1 MKSMIL
7 TALLLVGF
15 SVSAQS
21 VCQVSSDTAQSID
34 SINNSNMMA
43 KPKANVIRAMVGA
56 DECVAQ
62 YLQNSDAA
70 LLARAIIDL
79 KGVSAAQILSNYV
92 DQAEAKLRKLNSKT
106 CQAAL
111 ETVEKVEQITH
122 LQMHV
127 KARYVTVKGMLSED
141 ACLSSE
147 LNQAQLKALSQRIVF
162 ESADSLAIQSMIS
175 EALAE

>member
-7 TALLLVGF
+7 TAVLLVGF

-79 KGVSAAQILSNYV
+79 KGVSAVQILTNYV
-92 DQAEAKLRKLNSKT
+92 DQAEAKLRSLDLKT
-106 CQAAL
+106 CQPAS
-111 ETVEKVEQITH
+111 ETVEKVEQIARLRLH
-122 LQMHV
+122 A
-127 KARYVTVKGMLSED
+127 KARYVTIKGLLGDDE
-141 ACLSSE
+141 CLSAE
-147 LNQAQLKALSQRIVF
+147 LSPTQIKVLSQRITF
-162 ESADSLAIQSMIS
+162 ETADSLAIQSMIS
-175 EALAE
+175 EALAL